1 MTLLMLEGF
10 EGAGTTEGNSSGADM
25 RAYLEAR
32 YDVTNFTTATNGS
45 PRVGPGWGFGK
56 SLGWGDDANGDTNR
70 FEKHLSTAIG
80 TIYVGFAVRPFNQS
94 NRESVELLRM
104 RDGANNREVIK
115 VRFQHGQT
123 LMFFKETFGNV
134 GVQAPGVLRNNAWNY
149 VEFRFTFSAT
159 VGVIEVRVNGVEV
172 LNETGLDLDSFGSV
186 VVDEIQFFGGEGTGV
201 GDVDEQWFIDDV
213 YIDDAGFQGPIK
225 IEELLPTAEGA
236 TINFTPSAGTDNSAN
251 VDENPRDDATTYNE
265 SADTASNKDLFTT
278 ANLATVD
285 AGIIGVQITSV
296 AILDSAGDIGLQSIV
311 AEGTPTQGTGAVVE
325 ITSTTDWAAVQHI
338 FETNPDTSAAWTAA
352 EVDGMEIGYEID

>member
-10 EGAGTTEGNSSGADM
+10 EGAGTTEGDSSGADM

-32 YDVTNFTTATNGS
+32 YVNTTLQTSTNGS

-56 SLGWGDDANGDTNR
+56 SLGWGDDGNGDLNK
-70 FEKHLSTAIG
+70 FEKHLDTPLS
-80 TIYVGFAVRPFNQS
+80 TIYVGFAVRTFNQF

-104 RDGANNREVIK
+104 RDGGNNREVIK
-115 VRFQHGQT
+115 VRFQHAQS
-123 LMFFKETFGNV
+123 LMFFKETFSEV
-134 GVQAPGVLRNNAWNY
+134 PVRAVGVLRNGAWNY
-149 VEFRFTFSAT
+149 VEFRFTFHASA
-159 VGVIEVRVNGVEV
+159 GVIVAHINGVEV
-172 LNETGLDLDSFGSV
+172 INATGLDLDSFGSTT
-186 VVDEIQFFGGEGTGV
+186 VDEIQFYGGEGTGAE
-201 GDVDEQWFIDDV
+201 DNDKQWFIDDV
-213 YIDDAGFQGPIK
+213 YIDDATMHGPIK
-225 IEELLPTAEGA
+225 VEGLFPTAEGA

-278 ANLATVD
+278 ENLSSVD
-285 AGIIGVQITSV
+285 SGIIGVQITSV
-296 AILDSAGDIGLQSIV
+296 AVLDSAGDIGLQSIV

-338 FETNPDTSAAWTAA
+338 FETNPDTASAWTPS